1 MDPNLI
7 RTWRH
12 PGHGCGALESLG
24 APAESTPPPALPCPR
39 TPLSLAL
46 LHRALWCLCVS
57 LVRPSMNR
65 SARTKDRAM
74 PPRPHLT
81 RSWTPRPIEPLNCR
95 TCPLS
100 PSLRYPATSL
110 ASPLSRG
117 AAAILQCAEA
127 ERPYHAL
134 PSLARGATAARARRE
149 HVGAACRP
157 VPVAISPRPRRPERV
172 CCSRHLQGAIL
183 RLLRYLVTAP
193 SPDSYGCPRRTAA
206 PPAFPASI
214 RASWDSTDGRSHDVS
229 RAMQNAAER
238 LRRSSS
244 LFPTES
250 PPPPSPTSIP
260 ASSDVEHRR
269 A

>member
-1 MDPNLI
+1 
-7 RTWRH
+7 
-12 PGHGCGALESLG
+12 
-24 APAESTPPPALPCPR
+24 
-39 TPLSLAL
+39 
-46 LHRALWCLCVS
+46 
-57 LVRPSMNR
+57 
-65 SARTKDRAM
+65 M

-134 PSLARGATAARARRE
+134 PSLARGAAAARARRE

-193 SPDSYGCPRRTAA
+193 SPEHRCPRRTEP
-206 PPAFPASI
+206 PPAFAASS
-214 RASWDSTDGRSHDVS
+214 RAAWEPTDAAEVS
-229 RAMQNAAER
+229 RSYAAHGCPHATGPCRPSPEE
-238 LRRSSS
+238 SSS
-244 LFPTES
+244 W
-250 PPPPSPTSIP
+250 
-260 ASSDVEHRR
+260 
-269 A
+269 